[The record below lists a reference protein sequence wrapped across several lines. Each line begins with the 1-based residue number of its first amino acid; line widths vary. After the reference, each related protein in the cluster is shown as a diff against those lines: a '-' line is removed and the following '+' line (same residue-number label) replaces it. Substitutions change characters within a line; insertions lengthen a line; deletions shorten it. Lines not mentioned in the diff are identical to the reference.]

1 MARRSM
7 WFLRCRVHCGK
18 TESKMGSN
26 GPETVQSSSQIAA
39 RLQACGIR
47 ATAQRLRI
55 AELLLAAPQHLSAEQ
70 IAEALQGRGVEVSKA
85 TVYNT
90 LNLFA
95 ARGLIRPLA
104 VDDTRSWFD
113 SNVEPHYHFHDAV
126 TGALTDVALP
136 EVQFSR
142 LPAPPAGMEVASLDL
157 VIRLRPVR

>member
-1 MARRSM
+1 MNTHNAPAPR
-7 WFLRCRVHCGK
+7 LAADI
-18 TESKMGSN
+18 
-26 GPETVQSSSQIAA
+26 PA

-47 ATAQRLRI
+47 ATAQRLQI
-55 AELLLAAPQHLSAEQ
+55 AELLLATPQHLSAEQ
-70 IAEALQGRGVEVSKA
+70 IAETLRGRGVEVSKA

-95 ARGLIRPLA
+95 ARGLIRQLA

-113 SNVEPHYHFHDAV
+113 SNVQPHYHFHDES

-142 LPAPPAGMEVASLDL
+142 LPAVPAGMEVASLDL
-157 VIRLRPVR
+157 VIRLRPARLTPGS

>member
-1 MARRSM
+1 MDAS
-7 WFLRCRVHCGK
+7 
-18 TESKMGSN
+18 
-26 GPETVQSSSQIAA
+26 VQATTRAGGDIQT
-39 RLQACGIR
+39 RLQTCGIR
-47 ATAQRLRI
+47 VTAQRLRI
-55 AELLLAAPQHLSAEQ
+55 AELLLAVPQHLSAEQ
-70 IAEALQGRGVEVSKA
+70 IAEALHRRGVVVSKA

-95 ARGLIRPLA
+95 ARGLIRQLA

-113 SNVEPHYHFHDAV
+113 SNIEPHFHFHDET

-157 VIRLRPVR
+157 VIRLRPAR

>member
-1 MARRSM
+1 MDASG
-7 WFLRCRVHCGK
+7 LR
-18 TESKMGSN
+18 T
-26 GPETVQSSSQIAA
+26 PEAASDIPA

-47 ATAQRLRI
+47 ATAQRLQI
-55 AELLLAAPQHLSAEQ
+55 AGLLLAAPQHLSAEQ
-70 IAEALQGRGVEVSKA
+70 IAEALQVRGVEVSKA

-95 ARGLIRPLA
+95 ARGLIRQLA

-113 SNVEPHYHFHDAV
+113 SNVEPHFHFHDEI
-126 TGALTDVALP
+126 TGKLTDVALP

-157 VIRLRPVR
+157 VIRLRPAR

>member
-1 MARRSM
+1 MNVSA
-7 WFLRCRVHCGK
+7 LPP
-18 TESKMGSN
+18 
-26 GPETVQSSSQIAA
+26 PEAAKDIPA

-47 ATAQRLRI
+47 ATAQRLQI

-70 IAEALQGRGVEVSKA
+70 IAEALHGRGGEVSKA

-95 ARGLIRPLA
+95 ARGLIRQLA
-104 VDDTRSWFD
+104 VDDARSWFD
-113 SNVEPHYHFHDAV
+113 SNVLPHYHFHDET

-142 LPAPPAGMEVASLDL
+142 LPPVPEGMEVASLDL
-157 VIRLRPVR
+157 VIRLRPAR